1 MQSTTCIDELFI
13 TCITSSCNKIDSRE
27 PLKLEKIRFFSSLLY
42 LISFRSFVP
51 SAIWITIRFIY
62 ASSHKQSSF
71 KIEWYKH
78 NKLSSLLHPKTVHIK
93 AGSQY
98 EPYSDFGCSSNT
110 VDFGD
115 LRFTLAHIFS
125 RQLKK
130 RRSRFRL
137 ILSSRLQELHEGM
150 IWSLV
155 CAVFLDKPFF

>member
-42 LISFRSFVP
+42 LISFGTFVP

-78 NKLSSLLHPKTVHIK
+78 NKLSPLLHPKTVQNE
-93 AGSQY
+93 S
-98 EPYSDFGCSSNT
+98 YSDFGCSSEMIY
-110 VDFGD
+110 FGD
-115 LRFTLAHIFS
+115 LRFILADIFS
-125 RQLKK
+125 HQLKK
-130 RRSRFRL
+130 RRSRFCL
-137 ILSSRLQELHEGM
+137 ILTSRHQQLHEGM
-150 IWSLV
+150 IWSIV
-155 CAVFLDKPFF
+155 CTLFLEKAGQVRTMR